1 MKSNRIQSIIQKALD
16 NLYAVHPRV
25 RDILKAIDQ
34 KGGTAYFVGGVVR
47 DILLGQ
53 PIKDVDI
60 EVHRL
65 TEDELTGTLKKFGPV
80 DLVGQAFGVLKLHG
94 LDVDWSLP
102 RADSAGRKPTVAID
116 PHMPIKEAFR
126 RRDLT
131 INAMGIDA
139 KTGTLV
145 DPFDG
150 QKDLDK
156 KVLRSPDIAFF
167 AQDPLRFFRV
177 MQFIARFGMKP
188 DKALEDLCKKMDIST
203 VSRERIEQEFA
214 KMLLRSERP
223 SLGIRWLR
231 DIGRLKEI
239 LPELADTINIKQDY
253 RWHPEGD
260 VFEHSMQSLDAAA
273 QLAYNNEQEKLV
285 LLYAALCHDLGK
297 VSTTTQDKEGPST
310 GLRTGIH
317 SYGHAEAG
325 EQLACNMLKHITHNK
340 QLRDQ
345 VATLVRWHMV
355 PIQLVESESKLNA
368 YKRLASR
375 LAPHTN
381 IAMLAKLALAD
392 KRGRNPDGHEPL
404 ATTPSDIDAF
414 LQRAEQARVKHQKE
428 PALLTGKDFLDQ
440 IKPGPLLGR
449 VVKKAYE
456 LQLEGV
462 TDIKELKRSAL
473 QAIKNR

>member
-1 MKSNRIQSIIQKALD
+1 MKSNQIQPIIQKALN
-16 NLYAVHPRV
+16 NLYATYSRMQN
-25 RDILKAIDQ
+25 ILKVIDQ

-53 PIKDVDI
+53 SIKDVDI
-60 EVHRL
+60 EVHGL
-65 TEDELTGTLKKFGPV
+65 TEDELAATLKKFGPV

-102 RADSAGRKPTVAID
+102 RVDSAGRKPTVAID
-116 PHMPIKEAFR
+116 PHMPIEEAFR

-131 INAMGIDA
+131 INAMGINA
-139 KTGTLV
+139 KTGALV

-156 KVLRSPDIAFF
+156 KVLRSPELAFF

-177 MQFIARFGMKP
+177 MQFIARFDMKP
-188 DKALEDLCKKMDIST
+188 DKSLEDLCKKMDIST

-214 KMLLRSERP
+214 KMLLQSERP

-239 LPELADTINIKQDY
+239 LPELADTINIKQDH

-273 QLAYNNEQEKLV
+273 QLAYDNDQEKLV

-297 VSTTTQDKEGPST
+297 VSTTTQDNK
-310 GLRTGIH
+310 GIH
-317 SYGHAEAG
+317 SYGHAEVG
-325 EQLACNMLKHITHNK
+325 EQLAKKMLKRITHNK
-340 QLRDQ
+340 QVRDQ
-345 VATLVRWHMV
+345 VVTLVRWHMV

-368 YKRLASR
+368 YKRLANR
-375 LAPHTN
+375 LAPYSN

-392 KRGRNPDGHEPL
+392 KRGRNPDDHEPL
-404 ATTPSDIDAF
+404 VTTPPDVDAF
-414 LQRAEQARVKHQKE
+414 LKRADQARVKYQRE

-440 IKPGPLLGR
+440 VKPGPELGR

-462 TDIKELKRSAL
+462 TDTNELKHLAL
-473 QAIKNR
+473 QAVMKKGA

>member
-1 MKSNRIQSIIQKALD
+1 MKSNQIQPIIQKALD
-16 NLYAVHPRV
+16 NLYAEHSRL
-25 RDILKAIDQ
+25 RDILKVIDQ
-34 KGGTAYFVGGVVR
+34 RGGTAYFVGGVVR
-47 DILLGQ
+47 DILLTK
-53 PIKDVDI
+53 PIKDIDI
-60 EVHRL
+60 EVHGL
-65 TEDELTGTLKKFGPV
+65 SEDELIVLLKKFGPV

-116 PHMPIKEAFR
+116 PHMPIEDAFR

-131 INAMGIDA
+131 INAMGLDA
-139 KTGTLV
+139 KTGVLI
-145 DPFDG
+145 DPFNG
-150 QKDLDK
+150 HKDLEK
-156 KVLRSPDIAFF
+156 NILRSPDLAFF

-177 MQFIARFGMKP
+177 MQFIARFKMKP
-188 DKALEDLCKKMDIST
+188 DKSLEDLCTKMDISA

-214 KMLLRSERP
+214 KMLLRSPRP
-223 SLGIRWLR
+223 SLGIRWLH

-239 LPELADTINIKQDY
+239 LPELADTIGIKQDH

-273 QLAYNNEQEKLV
+273 QLAYDNDEQKLV
-285 LLYAALCHDLGK
+285 LCYAALCHDLGK
-297 VSTTTQDKEGPST
+297 VSTTTQDKDGV
-310 GLRTGIH
+310 H
-317 SYGHAEAG
+317 SYGHAEVG
-325 EQLACNMLKHITHNK
+325 KQLARNMLKRITHNK
-340 QLRDQ
+340 QVRDQ

-368 YKRLASR
+368 YKRLANR
-375 LAPHTN
+375 LAPHAN

-404 ATTPSDIDAF
+404 TVTPSDVDVF
-414 LQRAEQARVKHQKE
+414 LERAEQARVKFQKE

-440 IKPGPLLGR
+440 IAPGPLLGR

-456 LQLEGV
+456 LQMEGI
-462 TDIKELKRSAL
+462 TDIKELKHLAL
-473 QAIKNR
+473 QEVEIDEGV